1 MKIKIFLCVAL
12 YCATV
17 FITAG
22 SVFAS
27 PAPTKE
33 SLDGIYRQAWEA
45 WNRRNYAEAETIL
58 TDALKLSPH
67 DEQMQILMVRVLIDQ
82 EKWQQAAAVLKQ
94 PAIYDPESGALNNQL
109 GWLLSQGR
117 QYADSNIYLERAA
130 RLDPENGEIPSW
142 ICYNHSQLRAFATAE
157 PYCQKALTL
166 NIPDTVRHYT
176 AFMLAIISK
185 AGGQLEKARAYCQD
199 AGTYHADCAH
209 RLAETAEAT
218 LGTFSPEYRQAYA
231 LWSAKRYA
239 EAETLLTQALSQAPG
254 DQNLQMMMGR
264 VLVDQKKWDQ
274 GEAFY
279 RRVLQSH
286 PDSEESNMWLGWI
299 LSQQKKY
306 EEALKY
312 YHHAISLNPD
322 HPNPYYYLCVNYHN
336 IGKHDLALPQCEK
349 AIARNIDK
357 EYREYASFVMSTA
370 RLKAGDLPAA
380 EKLCG
385 KAGAYEEDCRGDVD
399 IARFEA
405 SSLGRMLPWLLNIL
419 PVYGILLL
427 LGGCVLV
434 LLGEKS
440 QHPEEYEIT
449 PNEVLAF
456 DGRLGDL
463 FRLVFANMIFSVLTL
478 GIYSFWGKTNLRR
491 YLFRAFTLAGHR
503 FEYTGTAR
511 ELLRGFLL
519 ALPILLGVYL
529 PLMFVG
535 EDRPLLLTA
544 LIILGIYF
552 GYVGQ
557 YAAWRYRLS
566 RTTWCGI
573 HGQLPAGFAWQ
584 YGLRRFALLLGAV
597 ASCGLSV
604 PYNTIAHYRLLTRE
618 ARFGDLPFTF
628 AGDPRALFRIHI
640 GTLMLVPLTLGMS
653 RFWYKA
659 AAIRYAFSVLKVGD
673 IGFHAMH
680 TGWGLMRLGTGNLLI
695 LLLTLGLGQG
705 FILQRNA
712 RYLARNIVVLGN
724 LQQGVIAQQ
733 VDPNPLQ
740 RGEGILQ
747 LLGGDAGFI
756 G

>member
-1 MKIKIFLCVAL
+1 MYCV
-12 YCATV
+12 TF

-22 SVFAS
+22 AVFAS
-27 PAPTKE
+27 TAPTKE

-67 DEQMQILMVRVLIDQ
+67 DEQMQILMVRVLTDQ

-109 GWLLSQGR
+109 GWLLSQGG

-130 RLDPENGEIPSW
+130 RLDPANGEIASW
-142 ICYNHSQLRAFATAE
+142 ICYNHSQLRAFAMAE

-176 AFMLAIISK
+176 AFMLTIISK
-185 AGGQLEKARAYCQD
+185 ADGKLEKARAYCQD
-199 AGTYHADCAH
+199 AGIYRADCAR

-239 EAETLLTQALSQAPG
+239 EAETLLTQALSQAPE

-264 VLVDQKKWDQ
+264 VLVDQKKWEQ

-279 RRVLQSH
+279 RRILQSH
-286 PDSEESNMWLGWI
+286 PDSEESNIWLGWI
-299 LSQQKKY
+299 LSQQNKY
-306 EEALKY
+306 EEALQY
-312 YHHAISLNPD
+312 YHHAISLNPGQ
-322 HPNPYYYLCVNYHN
+322 PKPYYYLCVNYHN

-370 RLKAGDLPAA
+370 RLKAGDIPAA

-385 KAGAYEEDCRGDVD
+385 KAGAYEEDCRGDLE
-399 IARFEA
+399 IAQFRA
-405 SSLGRMLPWLLNIL
+405 SPLGRILTLAL
-419 PVYGILLL
+419 PVYGVLLL
-427 LGGCVLV
+427 VAACALMILGRKPQRT
-434 LLGEKS
+434 EHES
-440 QHPEEYEIT
+440 T
-449 PNEVLAF
+449 PTAVLAF

-604 PYNTIAHYRLLTRE
+604 PYNTIAHYRLLTRQ
-618 ARFGDLPFTF
+618 AQFGDLPFHF
-628 AGDPRALFRIHI
+628 DGDPRALFRIHI
-640 GTLMLVPLTLGMS
+640 STLLLVPLTFGLS
-653 RFWYKA
+653 RFWYRA
-659 AAIRYAFSVLKVGD
+659 AATRYAFSMLKVGG
-673 IGFHAMH
+673 IGFHATH
-680 TGWGLMRLGTGNLLI
+680 TGWGLTRLGIGNLLI

-712 RYLARNIVVLGN
+712 RYLAMNIVVLGN
-724 LQQGVIAQQ
+724 LEQGVIVQQ